1 MRAAAD
7 VGGLSA
13 DPTIRQADQS
23 RRSSEITQIDP
34 MVLSV
39 SKVGL
44 VLGGGGITG
53 AAYEIAA
60 LMAIELATGWDPNDA
75 EVVVGT
81 SSGSFVT
88 SLVRNEALT
97 LDSLVLPTDDR
108 DDVTE
113 RIRSH
118 VYTRGAGVKLGKW
131 VRHGIFPGVRKPG
144 LTLFLGSPAPYTAA
158 GIADWVETHV
168 GEEAA
173 SGWPAKPTAIVAYDL
188 QHESRVAF
196 GTDEAPDAPI
206 ADAVAA
212 SSAVPLI
219 FRPYPIGDR
228 LYVDGGV
235 ASGTHADLVLGH
247 PEPLD
252 IVLVLAPLA
261 ADRQRKRA
269 RFHEKMFDRVGMTA
283 LSEEISLIRSAWPD
297 CEVVTLSPAP
307 TVQNASRP
315 NPMDAAK
322 AVPTFMRTLISMK
335 RTLGRSE
342 VWHRLQD
349 HLVSSPR
356 SVAAR

>member
-1 MRAAAD
+1 M
-7 VGGLSA
+7 
-13 DPTIRQADQS
+13 S
-23 RRSSEITQIDP
+23 R
-34 MVLSV
+34 
-39 SKVGL
+39 VGL

-53 AAYEIAA
+53 AAYEMAA

-88 SLVRNEALT
+88 SLVRHQALT
-97 LDSLVLPTDDR
+97 LDSLVLPNDDR
-108 DDVTE
+108 NAVTD

-118 VYTRGAGVKLGKW
+118 VYTRRAGVHLSKW
-131 VRHGIFPGVRKPG
+131 LRHGIVPGVRRPG
-144 LTLFLGSPAPYTAA
+144 LTLFLGSPAAYTAA
-158 GIADWVETHV
+158 GLARWVETHI

-173 SGWPAKPTAIVAYDL
+173 HRWPSKSTAIVAYDL
-188 QHESRVAF
+188 HRESRVAF
-196 GTDEAPDAPI
+196 GTDGVPDVGI

-219 FRPYPIGDR
+219 FRPYPIGDG

-247 PEPLD
+247 AEPLD
-252 IVLVLAPLA
+252 LVLVIAPLA

-269 RFHEKMFDRVGMTA
+269 RFHEKMFDRVGNSA
-283 LSEEISLIRSAWPD
+283 LSSEVALIKSAWPD
-297 CEVVTLSPAP
+297 CDVVALSPAP

-335 RTLGRSE
+335 RTLAQSE
-342 VWHRLQD
+342 VWHRLEH
-349 HLVSSPR
+349 HLGPTHHRGTSALATDVGDGSGRVRGASG
-356 SVAAR
+356 